1 MGQRHNLEQIQVIDA
16 DGFMN
21 ENAPAYK
28 GLPILEARERAVEDL
43 KAQGLIEKIEEI
55 DHSVG
60 HCYRCHTVVE
70 PYLSEQWFVKA
81 KPLADAGIEAVEK
94 GDITW
99 IPEQW
104 QKIYYQWMENIRDW
118 CISRQLWWGHRIPA
132 WTCAECGHITV
143 SEEDPTHCEKCGSA
157 RIQQDEDVLD
167 TWFSSALWPFSTLGW
182 PEKTEELNY
191 FYPTSLLVT
200 AFDIIFFWVARMIM
214 MGLEFMENEPFKE
227 VYIHALIRDE
237 DGQKMSKS
245 KGNVIDPL
253 TMIDK
258 YGADALRLTLA
269 ALTVQGRDILLSTN
283 KIETYRLFMNKL
295 WNASR
300 FALMNLEENC
310 SEKPLPDKGE
320 LRLHDQWI
328 LTRTQQVIEQI
339 TRLLDGYFIGE
350 AARMLY
356 DFIWGDLCDWYLEM
370 SKPALKG
377 DEGELRVKN
386 TQAIVEYVFKTVLK
400 LIHPFIPF
408 ATEELWHTFGFS
420 DDSIERSE
428 WPKASSALIFN
439 NALSGMGTLQ
449 EIIRIIRNLRA
460 EARVAPQQKVER
472 VILQTDDDALKALV
486 SANMNMISLLARVE
500 RVDIISDSDKKP
512 HGCLASVMTNGEISL
527 EVGSLLDI
535 KAEIE
540 RLEQELKSVEKD
552 IDKMEKKLANKNFTS
567 KAPQEVVDKE
577 RGRLE
582 ENRNHH
588 QRIADNISS
597 LKRS

>member
-1 MGQRHNLEQIQVIDA
+1 
-16 DGFMN
+16 
-21 ENAPAYK
+21 
-28 GLPILEARERAVEDL
+28 
-43 KAQGLIEKIEEI
+43 
-55 DHSVG
+55 
-60 HCYRCHTVVE
+60 
-70 PYLSEQWFVKA
+70 
-81 KPLADAGIEAVEK
+81 
-94 GDITW
+94 
-99 IPEQW
+99 
-104 QKIYYQWMENIRDW
+104 
-118 CISRQLWWGHRIPA
+118 
-132 WTCAECGHITV
+132 
-143 SEEDPTHCEKCGSA
+143 
-157 RIQQDEDVLD
+157 
-167 TWFSSALWPFSTLGW
+167 
-182 PEKTEELNY
+182 
-191 FYPTSLLVT
+191 
-200 AFDIIFFWVARMIM
+200 MIM

-237 DGQKMSKS
+237 EGQKMSKS

-300 FALMNLEENC
+300 FALINLEENC

-328 LTRTQQVIEQI
+328 LTRTQQVTEQI

-377 DEGELRVKN
+377 DEGESRVKN

-439 NALSGMGTLQ
+439 NALSEMGTLQ

-486 SANMNMISLLARVE
+486 SANMDMISLLAKVE

-552 IDKMEKKLANKNFTS
+552 IDKMEKKLANENFTS

-582 ENRNHH
+582 ENKNHH